1 MRRTTQGK
9 GFFLCLLVN
18 MLMNL
23 EGPLAAAVLI
33 ALHRWLRWPLW
44 IALAV
49 LGVWILCMLM
59 WTLLIGYAGK
69 CGSERTPPRE
79 NKNPYSVK
87 EEPYG
92 QKL

>member
-33 ALHRWLRWPLW
+33 ALHRWLR
-44 IALAV
+44 
-49 LGVWILCMLM
+49 
-59 WTLLIGYAGK
+59 
-69 CGSERTPPRE
+69 
-79 NKNPYSVK
+79 
-87 EEPYG
+87 
-92 QKL
+92 